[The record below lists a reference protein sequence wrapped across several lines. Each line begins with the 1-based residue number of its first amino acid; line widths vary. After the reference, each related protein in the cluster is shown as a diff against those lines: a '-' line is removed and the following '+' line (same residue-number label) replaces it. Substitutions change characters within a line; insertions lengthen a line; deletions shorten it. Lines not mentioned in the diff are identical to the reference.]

1 MRDYELS
8 FFCEVLLALPKFEGM
23 KSVWEYITRNDFDQH
38 LAWAW
43 IEDMGQG
50 HASGDH
56 TSLACFDSDQRG
68 RADLKSKAHGIFAGQ
83 EIAAAVIQYCAA
95 DIQIEWHISDGD
107 RLTPGDLLMTAEGP
121 FTALLS
127 AERTLLNY
135 LQRLS
140 GIASRSAQWTALL
153 EGYPCQ
159 LLDTRKTTPGWRGL
173 EKWAVQ
179 AGGAG
184 NHRMGLYDYIMIK
197 DNHIDFSG
205 GIAPA
210 VHRCQSYLALHG
222 LALGIEVEARAMKD
236 VEVAVQLE
244 AVDRIMLDNFSVEAC
259 REAVK
264 FISGRKETEASG
276 GITETDIVAYAQT
289 GVDFISMGALTHSVQ
304 NVDLHFKA
312 RQH

>member
-1 MRDYELS
+1 M
-8 FFCEVLLALPKFEGM
+8 PKFDPM
-23 KSVWEYITRNDFDQH
+23 KSVWEYITRDDFDQH

-43 IEDMGQG
+43 GEDFG
-50 HASGDH
+50 HGPASGDH

-68 RADLKSKAHGIFAGQ
+68 RADLMSKAHGIFAGRD
-83 EIAAAVIQYCAA
+83 IATTIIQHCAA
-95 DIQIEWHISDGD
+95 DIHIEWHVADGD
-107 RLTPGDLLMTAEGP
+107 RIAPGELLMTAEGP
-121 FTALLS
+121 FIALLS
-127 AERTLLNY
+127 TERTLLNY

-140 GIASRSAQWTALL
+140 GIASQSAHLKTLL

-205 GIAPA
+205 GILPA
-210 VHRCQSYLALHG
+210 VQRCQSYLAIHD
-222 LALGIEVEARAMKD
+222 LALGIEVEARTLQD
-236 VEVAVQLE
+236 VAVAVELE

-259 REAVK
+259 REAVEL
-264 FISGRKETEASG
+264 IAGRKETGASG
-276 GITETDIVAYAQT
+276 GITERDILAYAQT